1 MASKSPVSLPA
12 GLFLAAALV
21 LAASSNLAQA
31 RPPAARPPAPAPAP
45 APSQA
50 ACPPGFG
57 DIIELL
63 LAVPK
68 YEAMGVFLSFSLYP
82 PSSGLPG
89 VVVARNTCVCTLA
102 NILKPLGRVECV
114 SYSP

>member
-21 LAASSNLAQA
+21 LAASSNQAQ
-31 RPPAARPPAPAPAP
+31 ARPPAPAPAP